1 MKIIKW
7 ILLIACVINCVLL
20 DLVYWVNRNVENP
33 NSYVNNDVLGILE
46 IVIIFIN
53 FLFVIWVYFR
63 DEKKE
68 QKRRY
73 QEKENYWYHDILIQ
87 NNIKVVQELFSTC
100 ISISEKAN
108 RQNIKPM
115 LREIKDKKNEVD
127 NVFGYMLRAYN
138 EELYTQF
145 NNSLIEFEDEITSS
159 FTKLSIESITK
170 EDYIVNVR
178 KCEVSLISILMKHD
192 LKIEDN

>member
-7 ILLIACVINCVLL
+7 ILLIACVINCVWIDVL
-20 DLVYWVNRNVENP
+20 YWVNRKVENS
-33 NSYVNNDVLGILE
+33 NSYVNNDILGILE

-100 ISISEKAN
+100 ILISEKAKH
-108 RQNIKPM
+108 QNIKPM

-138 EELYTQF
+138 EELYIQF

-159 FTKLSIESITK
+159 FTKLSIDDITK
-170 EDYIVNVR
+170 EDYIANVR
-178 KCEVSLISILMKHD
+178 KCEVNIISILMKHD
-192 LKIEDN
+192 LKLEDD